1 MISSVLSERVAIVT
15 ISRAAK
21 ANSLPQAAKA
31 ALAAEIA
38 RWSSDNGADA
48 IVITGEGERA
58 FCSGSDVDE
67 MHRFDMADMDRMLSD
82 ERAMYLSALR
92 SSKPV
97 VAAVN
102 GFALG
107 AGLILAMSCDYVVAA
122 PHAVFGAPEL
132 TIGVAAPLE
141 GFLLPY
147 FVGIGRARGMFY
159 TGARIDAEQAMNIGL
174 ANELAPLETLIA
186 RCTEIARKIA
196 DLPGDAFSI
205 QKQLL
210 YRLLCTGDLEAVIR
224 ESQHLTSRQFA
235 GPDVGEALSQF
246 RTRRSSGSQP

>member
-38 RWSSDNGADA
+38 RWSSDKGADA

-122 PHAVFGAPEL
+122 PKSQE
-132 TIGVAAPLE
+132 
-141 GFLLPY
+141 
-147 FVGIGRARGMFY
+147 
-159 TGARIDAEQAMNIGL
+159 
-174 ANELAPLETLIA
+174 
-186 RCTEIARKIA
+186 
-196 DLPGDAFSI
+196 
-205 QKQLL
+205 
-210 YRLLCTGDLEAVIR
+210 RLLICRGTPSRSKSSLCIGSSVPVN
-224 ESQHLTSRQFA
+224 SRQ
-235 GPDVGEALSQF
+235 LSA
-246 RTRRSSGSQP
+246 RVNT